1 MGGVWVHVIR
11 EQIIEIDVLTLC
23 NLGAD
28 LFGERQ
34 QCALV
39 WRLRDRLVGWDAQG
53 TLKSRWEETGH

>member
-11 EQIIEIDVLTLC
+11 EQVIKIDVLTFG

-28 LFGERQ
+28 LFRQ
-34 QCALV
+34 RRQCALV
-39 WRLRDRLVGWDAQG
+39 WRLRGRLVDWDAQG